1 MADVTESTVLSAIA
15 TANSKLSSLPV
26 KDGQLIFVQDKS
38 TIALDFG
45 GKRVLYKQI
54 EEIQTEENR
63 TSILAPVTGRYYFV
77 IDTGTFWTYRNG
89 WQQIT
94 STPTELKEYAD
105 SVSGAALED
114 AKAYADEIS
123 KHMTGSVD
131 DDGTIVLM
139 LDDKLWSVE

>member
-54 EEIQTEENR
+54 EEIQTEEIR
-63 TSILAPVTGRYYFV
+63 ASMLAPVTGRYYFV

-105 SVSGAALED
+105 SVSSSVLVD
-114 AKAYADEIS
+114 AKAYADELS
-123 KHMTGSVD
+123 KHITGSVD
-131 DDGTIVLM
+131 DDGTVVLM
-139 LDDKLWSVE
+139 LNDKLWSAE